1 MSRDHHVYTVPPP
14 RLERLVHGERWV
26 AARVRPGTAQPH
38 EQARVVLAMAKSVC
52 QKSLAS
58 IMIDAC
64 SGSDCGGTS
73 SRI

>member
-1 MSRDHHVYTVPPP
+1 VSRDHHVYTVPPP

-26 AARVRPGTAQPH
+26 AARVRPGRRSHTSRL
-38 EQARVVLAMAKSVC
+38 EWSWAMAKSVC